1 MNRPANALALTALAL
16 ACTLNPGMAA
26 TTHFRIKP
34 IIIPGASEVHATA
47 INKHGAITGYYV
59 DPPTYFYSFVLDHGK
74 LTSLESDCHGTRAP
88 CNPFADAISDSG
100 AVAGHYS
107 AGTATYSFLWQNG
120 TYNLAGNIWMGNN
133 YSLQWN
139 PIGINQKGMEF
150 YNLEPGGNRYGYIP
164 YAGFPGEYAEILPN
178 GGFNAY
184 ASSIS
189 NDGTVAGETLDDN
202 DLEVAF
208 IARKGNYKYFPG
220 PYGNGVISPIW
231 GGIYIN
237 DNHQLAGLS
246 ESTQTYA
253 TTGWVYTHAAY
264 ATFDFPFPN
273 HGKVVQSATLQ
284 GINNSGRVVGFYTDP
299 NDNMQHAFLYNG
311 STVSVFGNYT
321 PYDVLRMGISDDG
334 TILLS
339 YDISSYR
346 VTCRGTGC

>member
-1 MNRPANALALTALAL
+1 LS
-16 ACTLNPGMAA
+16 PGVAA
-26 TTHFRIKP
+26 TTHFRVKQ

-74 LTSLESDCHGTRAP
+74 LTTLESDCHGKRAP

-100 AVAGHYS
+100 AIAGHYS

-120 TYNLAGNIWMGNN
+120 TYNLAGNVWMGNN
-133 YSLQWN
+133 YSVELN
-139 PIGINQKGMEF
+139 PLGINKRGMEF

-164 YAGFPGEYAEILPN
+164 YAGYPGEYEEVLPN

-202 DLEVAF
+202 NLLVAF
-208 IARKGNYKYFPG
+208 IARGGHYKYLAG
-220 PYGNGVISPIW
+220 PYGDGVVTPLV
-231 GGIYIN
+231 GGFYIN

-253 TTGWVYTHAAY
+253 TTGWVYTHGAY
-264 ATFDFPFPN
+264 ATFDLPG
-273 HGKVVQSATLQ
+273 HGKPVQSVTLQ

-299 NDNMQHAFLYNG
+299 NDNTQCAFLYNG
-311 STVSVFGNYT
+311 STVSIIGKYT
-321 PYDVLRMGISDDG
+321 PPVTLVMGISDDG

-339 YDISSYR
+339 YALSSYR
-346 VTCRGTGC
+346 VVCHGTGC